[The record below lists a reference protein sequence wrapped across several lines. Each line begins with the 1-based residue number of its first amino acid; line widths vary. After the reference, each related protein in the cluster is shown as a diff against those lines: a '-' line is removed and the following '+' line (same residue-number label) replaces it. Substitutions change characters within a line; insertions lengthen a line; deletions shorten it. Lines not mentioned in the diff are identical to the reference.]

1 MNNSCHKTGQ
11 IDEVDEMIRNAEL
24 RTELEP
30 YLDEAISRVNV
41 QSWTLRSEN
50 DFLESMLSWERAPLL
65 PIYQW
70 FDPPLILP
78 STVSMSDKELE
89 VLLAETLE
97 RLFSKGIILDYTD
110 HLTDREL
117 YNVIVNEILPLED
130 KKIDDPTVFH
140 HWNCCTKDDEDH
152 IDTWL
157 AYYASDEER
166 EDWCNATGEQ
176 LPPKVYVVRKRHVPG
191 GNL

>member
-11 IDEVDEMIRNAEL
+11 IDEVDEMLRNVEL

-50 DFLESMLSWERAPLL
+50 DFLESMLGWERAPLL

-70 FDPPLILP
+70 FDPPLSLP
-78 STVSMSDKELE
+78 SAINLSDKELE
-89 VLLAETLE
+89 VVLTETLE
-97 RLFSKGIILDYTD
+97 RLFSKGIVLDFTD

-130 KKIDDPTVFH
+130 KKIEDPTVFH
-140 HWNCCTKDDEDH
+140 HWNCCNKDDQDQVD
-152 IDTWL
+152 IWL
-157 AYYASDEER
+157 AFYASDEER
-166 EDWCNATGEQ
+166 EDWEDATGEQ
-176 LPPKVYVVRKRHVPG
+176 LPPKVNVIRKRRIPG
-191 GNL
+191 RSL